1 MVNRDRVQAYRV
13 HEAQNRQQG
22 RVRTRVATIHANPFV
37 QRMDSGIASA
47 AKSQLWQ
54 SPDKDD
60 DQGSAG
66 IFHVACP
73 GKDMPVFANAVIFA
87 VAASGIAAAGTDV
100 NGMPQVCVSCRAIL
114 KNDLKY
120 CDHAPRHAHSYHDF
134 HVCLRSQN

>member
-1 MVNRDRVQAYRV
+1 MANRDRVRACRV

-22 RVRTRVATIHANPFV
+22 RVRTRATTTRVNPVV
-37 QRMDSGIASA
+37 QRVDSGIASA

-66 IFHVACP
+66 IFHVTCP

-100 NGMPQVCVSCRAIL
+100 NGMPQVCTSCRRHSEKRFEIL
-114 KNDLKY
+114 
-120 CDHAPRHAHSYHDF
+120 
-134 HVCLRSQN
+134 